1 MATTLTTLQ
10 LQQGDGGANATF
22 WGPEFGFGRTLVEL
36 GATHTLVVKASRGGG
51 SNSLWDKTTFD
62 AFDDAGHMWGHLR
75 DTVDAALAAVTAT
88 PGDTFRIRG
97 LLFLQGE
104 SNTAGDAA
112 VAGQRLADL
121 ATHLTAH
128 IEATHPGTTTG
139 MKTVIGEIAASGG
152 TAARITT
159 TDAQRAL
166 AASNDTFAF
175 VPTSDIAA
183 GGDPV
188 NGNSGRRVTLTFV
201 DPGSRAKAAVA
212 GLGFELRAVTGDGVT
227 ATFLDANGVALYQT
241 GTASWSFR
249 SLPRAASSARGRRPR
264 CWLSGQAVRD
274 DSRHRCAGDTHWFH
288 ATGTVSRRSP
298 KRQRPSC

>member
-97 LLFLQGE
+97 LLSLQVE

-128 IEATHPGTTTG
+128 IEATHPGTTTDT
-139 MKTVIGEIAASGG
+139 KTVIGEIAASGG

-159 TDAQRAL
+159 AAQRAL
-166 AASNDTFAF
+166 AASNVTFAF
-175 VPTSDIAA
+175 VPTGDLALKSDGIHFGGTAKLEIGRRMANAMAGRQVAA
-183 GGDPV
+183 G
-188 NGNSGRRVTLTFV
+188 TFDDV
-201 DPGSRAKAAVA
+201 AAA
-212 GLGFELRAVTGDGVT
+212 IR
-227 ATFLDANGVALYQT
+227 
-241 GTASWSFR
+241 
-249 SLPRAASSARGRRPR
+249 
-264 CWLSGQAVRD
+264 
-274 DSRHRCAGDTHWFH
+274 
-288 ATGTVSRRSP
+288 
-298 KRQRPSC
+298 